1 MGRKIV
7 AVVLLVAAC
16 GSAEE
21 TPERVERPTAARSP
35 QTAARAPQAP
45 PATDVPAIVFLGTS
59 LTAGLGVSEESA
71 FPAVIQDT
79 LDALGL
85 GLRVV
90 NAGISGE
97 TSAGGRRRIDWLLRQ
112 PLAVLVIELGANDGL
127 RGLAVDAMRGNLQ
140 AIIDG
145 TRSVHPD
152 APIVLV
158 GMQAPPNLGRN
169 YTEAFERVFVDL
181 AAENDLQLVP
191 FLLAGVGG
199 IPELNQADGIHPT
212 AEGHRVLAGNVWRV
226 LEDVVRDVV
235 QRAAAGGS

>member
-7 AVVLLVAAC
+7 AVVLLGVAC

-21 TPERVERPTAARSP
+21 APERPAIERPAAASSPDTAV
-35 QTAARAPQAP
+35 
-45 PATDVPAIVFLGTS
+45 ATDVPVIVFLGTS
-59 LTAGLGVSEESA
+59 LTAGLGVAEESA

-112 PLAVLVIELGANDGL
+112 PIAVLVIELGANDGL
-127 RGLAVDAMRGNLQ
+127 RGLDVDAMRGNLQ
-140 AIIDG
+140 SIVDG
-145 TRSVHPD
+145 TRSVHPGVS
-152 APIVLV
+152 IVLV
-158 GMQAPPNLGRN
+158 GMRAPPNLGRN

-181 AAENDLQLVP
+181 AADNDLELVP
-191 FLLAGVGG
+191 FLLDGVGG

-212 AEGHRVLAGNVWRV
+212 AEGHRVAARNVWRV
-226 LEDVVRDVV
+226 LEDVVREVV
-235 QRAAAGGS
+235 QEATAGS